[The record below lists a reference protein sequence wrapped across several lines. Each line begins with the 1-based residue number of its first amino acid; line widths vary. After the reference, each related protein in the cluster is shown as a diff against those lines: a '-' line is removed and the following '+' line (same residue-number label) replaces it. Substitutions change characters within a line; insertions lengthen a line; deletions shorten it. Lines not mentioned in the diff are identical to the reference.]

1 MKSNAFIRLAV
12 LLTILAGFTDVVH
25 AGSIGVDFNSN
36 IASTDQPGIVAGAN
50 WNDYFAIS
58 TLLLDDSGTPTTAS
72 VSVNSG
78 GFYGGNSELSTPN
91 AATNQL
97 YIVGLFGDPSTVGEA
112 SITVTNVPYANYLV
126 YAYSSQDTGATYPLS
141 ITDGTTTYYYE
152 SNGNFNTGATSLL
165 LTTSTDPGNPTVGQA
180 QYQIFSENSSSFTLT
195 TGGSADGA
203 ISANIFGLQIVEEAP
218 ASAPEP
224 GSFLT
229 LGAGLVLVG
238 LLARRVSAAA

>member
-1 MKSNAFIRLAV
+1 MKSNAFIRLV
-12 LLTILAGFTDVVH
+12 IISTTLVTFTGIVY
-25 AGSIGVDFNSN
+25 AGSIGVDFNNN
-36 IASTDQPGIVAGAN
+36 ITATDQPGIVAGAN
-50 WNDYFAIS
+50 WNNFFASS
-58 TLLLDDSGTPTTAS
+58 TLVDDSGAPTTA
-72 VSVNSG
+72 VMTINGG

-91 AATNQL
+91 PATNEL

-126 YAYSSQDTGATYPLS
+126 YAYSSQDTSDTDPLS

-152 SNGNFNTGATSLL
+152 SDGNFNTGATSLL

-203 ISANIFGLQIVEEAP
+203 ISANIFGLQIVEEG
-218 ASAPEP
+218 APEP
-224 GSFLT
+224 ASFLT